1 MEKTYTSSEQKNP
14 IVQKKSNGGTAS
26 KAINQSARQQIAQK
40 RKRRRSLGRRDKIRF
55 TMKNTFHGT
64 VGMFDSY
71 RDSTFYKA
79 SDSLVGKLSTFSN
92 AISYKTIGRYILAHI
107 KELHKDVILV
117 PEHTYAYK
125 VSVDVYPDSNT
136 FEVTVKLK
144 KEDKHKKAGL
154 KAREK
159 EKARK
164 LEKETN
170 LQEEAEKKAKS
181 KLQEEE
187 RIEAEIQD
195 MKMIILADGTSDLVI
210 REVWEVKEKRLQK
223 LILALPKD
231 ITNWKKQLD
240 KSYNEAGIIARIG
253 YAYSGH
259 GVTYSKP
266 DLWFYWNS
274 AYEYQL
280 KAFIKIMKQDLVGA
294 EHEMSMAIWS
304 AKEADKIWSNWLRD
318 SARGAGT
325 AVSVLTFAKYSGVV
339 AATFLSG
346 GAGALVEGPALTVL
360 VSSSTAA
367 GFGMAYETADQGG
380 KILAGSQKEFDLW
393 RIGKIGAANFFLNFV
408 GGGVGAVITNAKWGA
423 FLFPKLMKQ
432 MPLLAREIPEFY
444 TEIIA
449 LMINN
454 GLQELGTTILGEI
467 DPATFKR
474 PEDLAEK
481 IVNNPS
487 FLNQIMY
494 FGEKFVNLKK
504 K

>member
-1 MEKTYTSSEQKNP
+1 MGNTYKEKQKKP
-14 IVQKKSNGGTAS
+14 LVQKKSNGGTAS

-40 RKRRRSLGRRDKIRF
+40 RKRRRSLGRREKIRF

-92 AISYKTIGRYILAHI
+92 AISYKGIGRYILAHI

-117 PEHTYAYK
+117 PEHTYAYR

-144 KEDKHKKAGL
+144 NEAKHKKAGL

-159 EKARK
+159 EKAKK
-164 LEKETN
+164 LEKEQT
-170 LQEEAEKKAKS
+170 LQEEAEKKAKA

-195 MKMIILADGTSDLVI
+195 MKMIILADGTSDLVK

-223 LILALPKD
+223 LILGLPND
-231 ITNWKKQLD
+231 IANWKKQLD
-240 KSYNEAGIIARIG
+240 KSYNEAGLVARIG

-266 DLWFYWNS
+266 DLNFYWKS

-280 KAFIKIMKQDLVGA
+280 KALIKIMKQDLLGA

-325 AVSVLTFAKYSGVV
+325 VVKVLSFAKYSGDV
-339 AATFLSG
+339 AASSLATLTGQPQISVLYSVIGEEANQFGEFLSG
-346 GAGALVEGPALTVL
+346 TD
-360 VSSSTAA
+360 
-367 GFGMAYETADQGG
+367 ADKAFSVG
-380 KILAGSQKEFDLW
+380 KIAKAGIMSYLT
-393 RIGKIGAANFFLNFV
+393 GKLGEKLGLKLIAKFGLSGIASKCIANFLASSVLSEVVKRVDNKILDKKSPDDVILMLADDPIVQNIFKT
-408 GGGVGAVITNAKWGA
+408 VITNCK
-423 FLFPKLMKQ
+423 
-432 MPLLAREIPEFY
+432 
-444 TEIIA
+444 
-449 LMINN
+449 
-454 GLQELGTTILGEI
+454 
-467 DPATFKR
+467 
-474 PEDLAEK
+474 
-481 IVNNPS
+481 
-487 FLNQIMY
+487 
-494 FGEKFVNLKK
+494 
-504 K
+504 